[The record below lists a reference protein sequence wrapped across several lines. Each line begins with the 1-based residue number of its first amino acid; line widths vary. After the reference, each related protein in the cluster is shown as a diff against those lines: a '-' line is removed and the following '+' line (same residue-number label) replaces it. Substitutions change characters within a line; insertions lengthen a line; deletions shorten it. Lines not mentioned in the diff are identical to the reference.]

1 MCFLFG
7 GSRLLVLNEVFYAL
21 RLFDDFL
28 VDDTL
33 NIFNVEAGY
42 VVESVLD
49 AGNSL
54 SLIPLQLVDLLV
66 ETGHARVL
74 RAHRLL
80 ELMLQLSEVFVDFFD
95 LVVLILMLLM
105 LSVRCALFSNL
116 CELLPHVDVHLL
128 AFVDC
133 HPHGL

>member
-7 GSRLLVLNEVFYAL
+7 GSRLLVLNEVFYSL

-33 NIFNVEAGY
+33 NIFNVEAVY

-49 AGNSL
+49 AGNPL

-66 ETGHARVL
+66 ETGHACVL
-74 RAHRLL
+74 CAHRLL

-95 LVVLILMLLM
+95 LMVLILLLLM

-116 CELLPHVDVHLL
+116 CELLPHVEVRLL
-128 AFVDC
+128 AFVDGN
-133 HPHGL
+133 PHDL